1 MALAARL
8 WWVFD
13 LFSHFRLQYAVA
25 AAVLAVAALG
35 LGAYRVAAVLVLVG
49 LVHAWAVRGLWL
61 GGSGEAIA
69 GGAPLRVVSANVLA
83 ANPTPGRVLDFVRAS
98 GADLVVLVDARRERW
113 RPVLA
118 AIGELY
124 PHRAPRGWR
133 DGAAVLLFSRA
144 PIVAARV
151 EHPPGRRPYLV
162 AEVAAGG
169 GVVTVAGVHPAS
181 PSPTE
186 PGDTHR
192 RNRQLD
198 HVAVTVEDTARPLI
212 VVSDLNT
219 SPWSPHFR
227 DLLTATGLRN
237 AAAGQGWIPTWP
249 TWFWPALIPIDH
261 VLVRG
266 PLGVEDL
273 ERGPDA
279 GSDHYPLIAGLRLA
293 ADR

>member
-1 MALAARL
+1 MVLAARL

-13 LFSHFRLQYAVA
+13 LFSHFRLQYVVA
-25 AAVLAVAALG
+25 AAVLGSAALS
-35 LGAYRVAAVLVLVG
+35 LGAYRVAVVLALVA
-49 LVHAWAVRGLWL
+49 LVHGWAVRDLWL
-61 GGSGEAIA
+61 ADARSVPGGE
-69 GGAPLRVVSANVLA
+69 PLRVVSANVLA
-83 ANPTPGRVLDFVRAS
+83 SNPTPEKVLDVVRAS
-98 GADLVVLVDARRERW
+98 GADIVVLVDARDDRW
-113 RPVLA
+113 RGVLA
-118 AIGELY
+118 AMGELY
-124 PHRAPRGWR
+124 PHRAPEGWR
-133 DGAAVLLFSRA
+133 DGAPVLLFSRA

-151 EHPPGRRPYLV
+151 ERPTGRRPYLV
-162 AEVAAGG
+162 AEVSAGG
-169 GVVTVAGVHPAS
+169 GVVTVAGVHP
-181 PSPTE
+181 PSPTD
-186 PGDTHR
+186 PADTRR

-198 HVAVTVEDTARPLI
+198 HIATTVEDTARPLI
-212 VVSDLNT
+212 VVGDLNT

-273 ERGPDA
+273 ERGPDV
-279 GSDHYPLIAGLRLA
+279 GSDHYPLIADLRLA

>member
-1 MALAARL
+1 MVLAARL

-13 LFSHFRLQYAVA
+13 LFSHFRLQYVVA
-25 AAVLAVAALG
+25 AAVLGSAALS
-35 LGAYRVAAVLVLVG
+35 LGAYRITVVLALVA
-49 LVHAWAVRGLWL
+49 LVHGWAVRDLWL
-61 GGSGEAIA
+61 ADARSVPGGE
-69 GGAPLRVVSANVLA
+69 PLRVVSANVLA
-83 ANPTPGRVLDFVRAS
+83 SNPTPEKVLDVVRAS
-98 GADLVVLVDARRERW
+98 GADIVVLVDARDDRW
-113 RPVLA
+113 RGVLA
-118 AIGELY
+118 AMGELY
-124 PHRAPRGWR
+124 PHRAPEGWR
-133 DGAAVLLFSRA
+133 DGAPVLLFSRA

-151 EHPPGRRPYLV
+151 ERPTGRRPYLV
-162 AEVAAGG
+162 AEVSAGG
-169 GVVTVAGVHPAS
+169 GVVTVAGVHP
-181 PSPTE
+181 PSPTD
-186 PGDTHR
+186 PADSRR

-198 HVAVTVEDTARPLI
+198 HIVTTVEDTARPLI
-212 VVSDLNT
+212 VAGDLNT

-273 ERGPDA
+273 ERGPDV
-279 GSDHYPLIAGLRLA
+279 GSDHYPLIADLRLA

>member
-1 MALAARL
+1 MVLAARL

-13 LFSHFRLQYAVA
+13 LFSHFRLQYVVA
-25 AAVLAVAALG
+25 AAVLGSAALS
-35 LGAYRVAAVLVLVG
+35 LGAYRVTVVLALVA
-49 LVHAWAVRGLWL
+49 LVHGWAIRDLWL
-61 GGSGEAIA
+61 ADARSVPGGE
-69 GGAPLRVVSANVLA
+69 PLRVVSANVLA
-83 ANPTPGRVLDFVRAS
+83 SNPTPEKVLDVVRAS
-98 GADLVVLVDARRERW
+98 GADIVVLVDARDDRW
-113 RPVLA
+113 RGVLA
-118 AIGELY
+118 AMGELY
-124 PHRAPRGWR
+124 PHRAPEGWR
-133 DGAAVLLFSRA
+133 DGAPVLLFSRA

-151 EHPPGRRPYLV
+151 ERPTGRRPYLV
-162 AEVAAGG
+162 AEVSAGG
-169 GVVTVAGVHPAS
+169 GVVTVAGVHP
-181 PSPTE
+181 PSPTD
-186 PGDTHR
+186 PGDTRR

-198 HVAVTVEDTARPLI
+198 HIATTVEDTARPLI
-212 VVSDLNT
+212 VVGDLNT

-273 ERGPDA
+273 ERGPDV
-279 GSDHYPLIAGLRLA
+279 GSDHYPLIADLRLA